1 MLSRTLFI
9 INGLLEL
16 AAVRTNSSRP
26 RLLSRA
32 RKMASHS
39 EGKDDPFSPIQFCSV
54 RQSVN
59 QRMLAKQ
66 IGNARYAASLAVH
79 GLDCLEAEDL
89 FSRAASDAQALTDIA
104 LSFKPRQRARLS
116 P

>member
-1 MLSRTLFI
+1 
-9 INGLLEL
+9 
-16 AAVRTNSSRP
+16 
-26 RLLSRA
+26 
-32 RKMASHS
+32 
-39 EGKDDPFSPIQFCSV
+39 
-54 RQSVN
+54 
-59 QRMLAKQ
+59 MLAKQ